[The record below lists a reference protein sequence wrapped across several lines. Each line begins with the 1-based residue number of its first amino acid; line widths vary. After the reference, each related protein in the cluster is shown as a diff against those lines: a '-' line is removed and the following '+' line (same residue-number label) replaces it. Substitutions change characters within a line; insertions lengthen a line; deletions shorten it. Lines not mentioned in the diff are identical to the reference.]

1 MTIFIAAVHMAGGT
15 QHEHVSQ
22 LVWVS
27 EETYKSGISPTG
39 DLVNFIENGNSV
51 MVGDGT
57 TKVAVG
63 VVKPQYGAP
72 YLRTYADKQ
81 WTDNLLALPR
91 Y

>member
-1 MTIFIAAVHMAGGT
+1 MTIFIAAVHMDGGT

-22 LVWVS
+22 LVWVA
-27 EETYKSGISPTG
+27 EDTYKSGVSPTA
-39 DLVNFIENGNSV
+39 DLVNFIENGNPV

-63 VVKPQYGAP
+63 VVKPQYGSS
-72 YLRTYADKQ
+72 YLRTYADKK